1 VPEGA
6 TSGLEPFSQRLG
18 HAFRDPALLE
28 LALTHRSWCAE
39 HAGTASNE
47 RLEFLGDSVLG
58 LAVTDHLFASYPD
71 VAEGQLAKVRASVVS
86 APTLGA
92 VAREIDLGAELR
104 LGKGEEQSG
113 GRHKQSILADGLEAV
128 IGAVHVDAGWAVAR
142 ALVLRLLGDRI
153 LVAATG
159 PGGED
164 FKTLLQEHVA
174 RRYDAVPSYLI
185 TEEGPDHGKRFFA
198 TVLVSGEELGR
209 GQGSSKKQ
217 AEQDAARVAW
227 AELGARELAQRTA
240 AQTAAA
246 ASSSTPTTTP
256 TGFVTDLAH
265 PGAMPDHRPG
275 DGHA

>member
-1 VPEGA
+1 VDDEG
-6 TSGLEPFSQRLG
+6 SGRFEAFSLRLG
-18 HAFRDPALLE
+18 HVFADTDLLD

-39 HAGTASNE
+39 HPGTPSNE

-92 VAREIDLGAELR
+92 IAREIDLGVELR

-113 GRHKQSILADGLEAV
+113 GREKQSILADGLEAV
-128 IGAVHVDAGWAVAR
+128 IGAVHVDAGWQVAC
-142 ALVLRLLGDRI
+142 ALVLRLLGARI
-153 LVAATG
+153 VIAATG

-174 RRYDAVPSYLI
+174 RRYDDVPAYVI

-198 TVLVSGEELGR
+198 TVLIGGDELGR
-209 GQGSSKKQ
+209 GMGSSKKQ

-227 AELGARELAQRTA
+227 NELGEREAAQREQ
-240 AQTAAA
+240 AQRERGPE
-246 ASSSTPTTTP
+246 AS
-256 TGFVTDLAH
+256 
-265 PGAMPDHRPG
+265 
-275 DGHA
+275 HA

>member
-1 VPEGA
+1 MDEGE
-6 TSGLEPFSQRLG
+6 SGRFEAFSLRLG
-18 HAFRDPALLE
+18 HVFGDPALLD

-39 HAGTASNE
+39 HAGTPSNE

-92 VAREIDLGAELR
+92 VAREIDLGSELR

-113 GRHKQSILADGLEAV
+113 GRQKQSILADGLEAV
-128 IGAVHVDAGWAVAR
+128 IGAVHVDAGWPVAR
-142 ALVLRLLGDRI
+142 ALVLRLLGERI
-153 LVAATG
+153 VIAATG

-174 RRYDAVPSYLI
+174 RRYDDVPAYVI

-198 TVLVSGEELGR
+198 TVLIEGKELGR
-209 GQGSSKKQ
+209 GMGSSKKQ

-227 AELGARELAQRTA
+227 DELGRREAAQRE
-240 AQTAAA
+240 QGSE
-246 ASSSTPTTTP
+246 ASR
-256 TGFVTDLAH
+256 A
-265 PGAMPDHRPG
+265 
-275 DGHA
+275 

>member
-1 VPEGA
+1 VDEGA
-6 TSGLEPFSQRLG
+6 QRRAEAFSQRLG
-18 HAFRDPALLE
+18 HAFHDPALLD

-39 HAGTASNE
+39 HPGTPSNE

-58 LAVTDHLFASYPD
+58 LAVTDHLFASYPG

-86 APTLGA
+86 APTLGS

-113 GRHKQSILADGLEAV
+113 GRQKQSILADGLEAV
-128 IGAVHVDAGWAVAR
+128 IGAVHVDGGWDAAR
-142 ALVLRLLGDRI
+142 TLVLRLLGDRI
-153 LVAATG
+153 VVAATG

-174 RRYDAVPSYLI
+174 RRYDATPSYVI

-198 TVLVSGEELGR
+198 TVLIDGEELGR
-209 GQGSSKKQ
+209 GMGSSKKQ

-227 AELGARELAQRTA
+227 HELGTRELAERDQREVA
-240 AQTAAA
+240 ALRERGPE
-246 ASSSTPTTTP
+246 AS
-256 TGFVTDLAH
+256 
-265 PGAMPDHRPG
+265 
-275 DGHA
+275 HA

>member
-1 VPEGA
+1 VPEES
-6 TSGLEPFSQRLG
+6 SGLEAFSLRLG
-18 HAFRDPALLE
+18 HTFRDPALLD

-39 HAGTASNE
+39 HPGTASNE

-92 VAREIDLGAELR
+92 IAREIELGAELR

-113 GRHKQSILADGLEAV
+113 GRQKQSILADGLEAV
-128 IGAVHVDAGWAVAR
+128 MGAVHVDAGWEVAR

-153 LVAATG
+153 VVAATG

-174 RRYDAVPSYLI
+174 RRYEAVPAYVI

-198 TVLVSGEELGR
+198 TVLVDGEELGQ
-209 GQGSSKKQ
+209 GMGSSKKQ

-227 AELGARELAQRTA
+227 AELGARELAQR
-240 AQTAAA
+240 
-246 ASSSTPTTTP
+246 
-256 TGFVTDLAH
+256 DLAQRDL
-265 PGAMPDHRPG
+265 AQRDQAQRALTDHELAQGPQG
-275 DGHA
+275 SSHA